1 MWYLHFY
8 YLTVSGGCIS
18 LVRGQYT
25 YHHYMQDRMDDNGW
39 GCAYRS
45 LQTLVSWFRLQGYTD
60 KPIPS
65 HHEIQKVWHIIIVL
79 VIQDVNFSVFLK
91 QLNFFIVWSSQLKNN
106 CQKHSYFEP
115 PPAWMALKTFYSK
128 DDNWCFIKVVIKHQ
142 LSSLE

>member
-65 HHEIQKVWHIIIVL
+65 HREIQKVWHIITVL
-79 VIQDVNFSVFLK
+79 VIQDVNFSVFLISRG
-91 QLNFFIVWSSQLKNN
+91 LSINISITVFIQIGWVFSTLLLMLGLRIIFLIL
-106 CQKHSYFEP
+106 YG
-115 PPAWMALKTFYSK
+115 LSK
-128 DDNWCFIKVVIKHQ
+128 IWNLPEFRKLYRTD
-142 LSSLE
+142 